1 MLTVRISLLLFGVL
15 LNQKLNMYFV
25 FNEFNLT
32 YFSLLNKGYT
42 KSNSDQNIY
51 AKIGTFWYDGNTA
64 DGPMIQVEFV

>member
-1 MLTVRISLLLFGVL
+1 
-15 LNQKLNMYFV
+15 MYFV